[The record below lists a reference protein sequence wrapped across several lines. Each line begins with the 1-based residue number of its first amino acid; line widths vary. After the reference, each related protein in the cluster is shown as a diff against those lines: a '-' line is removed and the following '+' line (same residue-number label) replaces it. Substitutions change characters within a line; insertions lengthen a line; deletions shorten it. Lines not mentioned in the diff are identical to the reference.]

1 MAGSSIIQNPEIQ
14 KAVVPM
20 SVDFYHASGELGW
33 VDENVELL
41 HGIPVEKMSKSPE
54 HEYFVYVLLR
64 LLEEILPDT
73 HFVAKERPLTTAD
86 SEPEPDLMVVK
97 GEERSFRTSHPS
109 TAALVV
115 EVSVSTIE
123 RDRLKAAIYASAGV
137 QEYWIVDPSRAAVTV
152 FRCPEKDNYA
162 NQQEW
167 VGTGLVSSNAIPGFQ
182 LDLATFFS

>member
-20 SVDFYHASGELGW
+20 RVDFYHA
-33 VDENVELL
+33 
-41 HGIPVEKMSKSPE
+41 
-54 HEYFVYVLLR
+54 
-64 LLEEILPDT
+64 
-73 HFVAKERPLTTAD
+73 
-86 SEPEPDLMVVK
+86 DLMVVK